1 MTNRRSE
8 AKLSLTGYAVLGLIG
23 EGGVHGFAV
32 ARSLAAEGEIG
43 QVYEVARPAVYRE
56 IETLVASGLVQ
67 ALPVEPGH
75 RGPQRT
81 PLAIT
86 RPGRRLLE
94 RWLWSPA
101 RHVRDIRTEFLV
113 KLALIERSGRD
124 PSPLI
129 TAQLEAVI
137 PVVAGL
143 IDRHSESEGFDRAVS
158 LWRVKSAQAAQQFLA
173 ELAVDRS

>member
-1 MTNRRSE
+1 MPSRRSDVR
-8 AKLSLTGYAVLGLIG
+8 LSLAGYTVLGLIG
-23 EGGVHGFAV
+23 EGGAHGFAV
-32 ARSLAAEGEIG
+32 ARLLSAEGEIG

-56 IETLVASGLVQ
+56 IETLVSAGLVQ
-67 ALPVEPGH
+67 LLPVEPGD
-75 RGPQRT
+75 RGPRRT

-86 RPGRRLLE
+86 RQGRRLFE

-113 KLALIERSGRD
+113 KLALIERTGRD

-129 TAQLEAVI
+129 AAQLEAVS

-143 IDRHSESEGFDRAVS
+143 VDRHATSRGFDRAVS
-158 LWRVKSAQAAQQFLA
+158 LWRLKSAQAAQQFLA
-173 ELAVDRS
+173 ELATDRP

>member
-1 MTNRRSE
+1 
-8 AKLSLTGYAVLGLIG
+8 
-23 EGGVHGFAV
+23 
-32 ARSLAAEGEIG
+32 
-43 QVYEVARPAVYRE
+43 VYRE
-56 IETLVASGLVQ
+56 IETLVASGLVH

-86 RPGRRLLE
+86 RQGRRLLE
-94 RWLWSPA
+94 RWLWSPV

-129 TAQLEAVI
+129 SEQLEAVA
-137 PVVAGL
+137 PVVTGL
-143 IDRHSESEGFDRAVS
+143 IDRHSASEGFDRAVS

-173 ELAVDRS
+173 ELAADGS

>member
-1 MTNRRSE
+1 L
-8 AKLSLTGYAVLGLIG
+8 AGYTVLGLIG
-23 EGGVHGFAV
+23 EGATHGFAV
-32 ARSLAAEGEIG
+32 ARLLAADGEIG

-56 IETLVASGLVQ
+56 IETLVSAGLVQ
-67 ALPVEPGH
+67 HLAVEPGD

-81 PLAIT
+81 PLSIT
-86 RPGRRLLE
+86 RQGRRLLE

-113 KLALIERSGRD
+113 KLALIDRTGRD
-124 PSPLI
+124 PSALI
-129 TAQLEAVI
+129 TAQLEALS

-143 IDRHSESEGFDRAVS
+143 VDRHAKSEGFDRAVS

-173 ELAVDRS
+173 ELAADRS